1 MSSPPHSTG
10 CGLHW
15 FLDGPKAKIGGGR
28 IESKLEWGQGSV
40 IIHLHGL
47 ACIQLNFPS

>member
-1 MSSPPHSTG
+1 
-10 CGLHW
+10 
-15 FLDGPKAKIGGGR
+15 LDGPKAKIGGGR